1 MCVIP
6 CKQNAELKTKIDS
19 LDVGDG
25 LGRISGSTSSALGT
39 PERSADDDFLP
50 CRDPG
55 DLPDEQLTEC
65 DGSGWYLPNT

>member
-25 LGRISGSTSSALGT
+25 LGRISMVISELCVN
-39 PERSADDDFLP
+39 E
-50 CRDPG
+50 
-55 DLPDEQLTEC
+55 
-65 DGSGWYLPNT
+65 